1 MEEKRAVVVFFFFV
15 FVEERL
21 FDKRERDRECERES
35 LERESVSGGGGKR
48 DPALLDASFE
58 VR

>member
-1 MEEKRAVVVFFFFV
+1 MEEKRAIVVFFFV